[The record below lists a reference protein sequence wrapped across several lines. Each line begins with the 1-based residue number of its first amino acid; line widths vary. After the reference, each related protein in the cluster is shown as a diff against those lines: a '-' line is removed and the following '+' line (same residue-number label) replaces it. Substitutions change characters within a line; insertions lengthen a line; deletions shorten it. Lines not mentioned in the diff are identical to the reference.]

1 MVGIV
6 WGCVGEMTGPLIEGL
21 MMELGMRRRITA
33 CAIAASLLPGC
44 ATQSLER
51 RDFKSYTVGEMMITP
66 PGGTLLAVQGG
77 SVEKVKRWVGILN
90 SPDGWQEDT
99 RNSAD
104 YLRKE
109 LIYGGVSGTTIEISY
124 REYRGGLAAPAFF
137 QSLKYDLKDSKII
150 TFQNF
155 RFDVLGATNSGMTA
169 RLLSDR

>member
-51 RDFKSYTVGEMMITP
+51 RDFKSYTVGEMLTTP

-90 SPDGWQEDT
+90 SP
-99 RNSAD
+99 
-104 YLRKE
+104 
-109 LIYGGVSGTTIEISY
+109 GGGSQ
-124 REYRGGLAAPAFF
+124 EYRH
-137 QSLKYDLKDSKII
+137 S
-150 TFQNF
+150 
-155 RFDVLGATNSGMTA
+155 R
-169 RLLSDR
+169 R